1 MKTSDFYLKPSS
13 SKINESIEKKFGDKL
28 DLANYTIDQLNQAS
42 NLIESKIASH
52 KRGDF
57 NATLDSDEFHKLTFM
72 KDAVETALTE
82 RAVSKA
88 QQKAAGAALAAKRGN
103 GEAKGASKEMSKM
116 STKEL
121 EKFAGT
127 KHKGLPNKKKK
138 MDESMQTMSELAHH
152 HAKHYAECYTSGMLE
167 HAMHHKAQCEA
178 CGGSITHGKMGECY
192 MSHAGMAG
200 GGPVRIEIARE
211 GTMGAG
217 VGAGI
222 GAMVGGPV
230 GAAAGGALGSMAENS
245 KNNDGNLANNAKPYD
260 KVTRGDVIAGRLGK
274 DEMGGKKNKKVD
286 EIGDTPKGRAALG
299 SYINKAVANKGMNDR
314 YSAGKPNGDKA
325 SDKVASQRASGIKMA
340 VNKLTRESTK
350 AKPDF
355 LDMDKKETMKKAIS
369 DKKKSVKENM
379 NPYEGHEAGYDQ
391 FVNGNHAN
399 FKGRYN
405 DDFDAATENF
415 IRYLKKK
422 GVTVDNIDHSGDP
435 VIVAMSHGKMVAWYD
450 LENAHGYLDQPVANP
465 KNNYVSEARRNDRM
479 IRESYLRF
487 IAEGEE
493 GKAELVMAVKNMV
506 DKFTGWS
513 EDIAKMQ
520 AQTAMEMADEI
531 RDEMGI
537 DQAEAFTQAVSP
549 ALDAAFQAVKSAREA
564 LNGTVGSM
572 TGSAPAA
579 MGATPPAPGGDMGPD
594 MGGDMGAD
602 MGGEEPDLG
611 AEDDIA
617 ATDATPPEGRLKREG
632 IERHRRIT
640 QLLAGR

>member
-57 NATLDSDEFHKLTFM
+57 NATLDNDEFHKLTFM
-72 KDAVETALTE
+72 KDAVETALNE

-103 GEAKGASKEMSKM
+103 GKAKGASKEMSKM

-152 HAKHYAECYTSGMLE
+152 HAKHYAECYASGMLE
-167 HAMHHKAQCEA
+167 HAMHHKAQCES

-192 MSHAGMAG
+192 MSHSGMAG
-200 GGPVRIEIARE
+200 GGPIRIEIARE

-222 GAMVGGPV
+222 GAMVGGPI
-230 GAAAGGALGSMAENS
+230 GAAAGGALGSMSENS

-286 EIGDTPKGRAALG
+286 EIGDTQKGRAALG

-314 YSAGKPNGDKA
+314 YSASKPNGNKE

-340 VNKLTRESTK
+340 VKRLTREST
-350 AKPDF
+350 
-355 LDMDKKETMKKAIS
+355 T
-369 DKKKSVKENM
+369 VKENI

-405 DDFDAATENF
+405 DDFDAATNNF
-415 IRYLKKK
+415 MRYLKKK
-422 GVTVDNIDHSGDP
+422 GVTVDNIDDSGDP
-435 VIVAMSHGKMVAWYD
+435 VLVAMSQGKMVAWYD
-450 LENAHGYLDQPVANP
+450 LENAHGYLDQPVANSR
-465 KNNYVSEARRNDRM
+465 NNYVKESGRNDRM
-479 IRESYLRF
+479 IRESYLRY

-531 RDEMGI
+531 RDEMGS

-549 ALDAAFQAVKSAREA
+549 ALDAAFQAVKAAREA

-579 MGATPPAPGGDMGPD
+579 MGAPPAPGSDMGPD

>member
-57 NATLDSDEFHKLTFM
+57 NSTLDNDEFHKLTFM
-72 KDAVETALTE
+72 KDAVETALNE

-103 GEAKGASKEMSKM
+103 GKAKGASKEMSKM

-127 KHKGLPNKKKK
+127 KHKGLPTKKKK

-152 HAKHYAECYTSGMLE
+152 HAKHYAECYASGMLE
-167 HAMHHKAQCEA
+167 HAMHHKSQCES
-178 CGGSITHGKMGECY
+178 CGGAITHGKMGECY
-192 MSHAGMAG
+192 MSHSGMAG

-222 GAMVGGPV
+222 GAMVGGPI
-230 GAAAGGALGSMAENS
+230 GAAAGGALGSMSENS

-274 DEMGGKKNKKVD
+274 DEMGGKKNKKMD
-286 EIGDTPKGRAALG
+286 EVSSEKLGRYRDAAKTSDT
-299 SYINKAVANKGMNDR
+299 SGMSKTKQFKRREQMPNLAQAKIA
-314 YSAGKPNGDKA
+314 AGK
-325 SDKVASQRASGIKMA
+325 SDDNSRYTLNRYKMTGGKVNVPA
-340 VNKLTRESTK
+340 TE
-350 AKPDF
+350 
-355 LDMDKKETMKKAIS
+355 
-369 DKKKSVKENM
+369 
-379 NPYEGHEAGYDQ
+379 EGHEAGYDQ

-405 DDFDAATENF
+405 DDFDAATNNF
-415 IRYLKKK
+415 MRYLKKK
-422 GVTVDNIDHSGDP
+422 GVTVDNIDDSGDP
-435 VIVAMSHGKMVAWYD
+435 VLVAMNQGKMVAWYD
-450 LENAHGYLDQPVANP
+450 LENAHGYLDQPVANSR
-465 KNNYVSEARRNDRM
+465 NNYVKESGRNDRM
-479 IRESYLRF
+479 IRESYLRY

-531 RDEMGI
+531 RDEMGS

-549 ALDAAFQAVKSAREA
+549 ALDAAFQAVKAAREA

-579 MGATPPAPGGDMGPD
+579 MGAPPAPGGDMGPD